1 MSFVAPQYFCF
12 HNDRGNN
19 WLRWSI
25 TQNESTRVGDR
36 TQVVG
41 SGKRVGRRASGND
54 RVHHT
59 HAKSG
64 HGLPFPRQET
74 LHPRGGTPANNP
86 LACFVGVSGRERTP
100 LPRHQET
107 KETTK
112 ELRRV
117 SHPFHVS
124 DHRGAFPVAEVAE
137 ADLRI
142 FPDRAGIESA
152 VIRRDLTLDPHLF
165 VPTQFVFD
173 VRYQHRFVISLRHM
187 PMARNRYDVVGK
199 VLQRLDHD
207 VLLNRRVVIVS
218 SPSVLV

>member
-1 MSFVAPQYFCF
+1 MPCRRSEF
-12 HNDRGNN
+12 HRRGTATH
-19 WLRWSI
+19 SA
-25 TQNESTRVGDR
+25 
-36 TQVVG
+36 
-41 SGKRVGRRASGND
+41 RAKVRSQGTKTE
-54 RVHHT
+54 R
-59 HAKSG
+59 G
-64 HGLPFPRQET
+64 QET

-86 LACFVGVSGRERTP
+86 LACFVGFSGGERTP

-124 DHRGAFPVAEVAE
+124 DHRGAFPVAEVPE

-142 FPDRAGIESA
+142 LPDRAGLESA
-152 VIRRDLTLDPHLF
+152 EIRRDLTVDPHLF

-173 VRYQHRFVISLRHM
+173 ARYQHRFVISLRHT
-187 PMARNRYDVVGK
+187 PMARYRYDVVRK
-199 VLQRLDHD
+199 VLQRLEHD

-218 SPSVLV
+218 SPSVLVQETKVTGVLHLTRTAH